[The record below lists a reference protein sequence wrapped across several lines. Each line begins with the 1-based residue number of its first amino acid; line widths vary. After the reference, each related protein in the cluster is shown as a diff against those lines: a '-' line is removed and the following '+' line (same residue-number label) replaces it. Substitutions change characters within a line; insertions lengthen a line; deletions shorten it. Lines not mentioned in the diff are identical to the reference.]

1 MKDWRIKLDF
11 TMTVALALTATIA
24 LCSCR
29 SGRAADVEV
38 PEATY
43 QPTTVATTQ
52 EATEA
57 TTEPVETEPPVTEP
71 TEATEVTEP
80 TETEPPYTEEELEY
94 MAMVI
99 YQEAGSDSCS
109 DETRL
114 AVGTVVM
121 NRVADPRFPDTI
133 YDVLMQKQQ
142 YGRFYWTGLVW
153 PGRASSQSEAHAVA
167 RSYECAKR
175 ILEGYRSFGS
185 DVIWQ
190 AEFIQ
195 GSEIVSYQDGIY
207 FCR

>member
-1 MKDWRIKLDF
+1 MKDWRIKLDVTF
-11 TMTVALALTATIA
+11 VVALALTATVL

-29 SGRAADVEV
+29 TGRAA
-38 PEATY
+38 EAEPIETTC
-43 QPTTVATTQ
+43 QP
-52 EATEA
+52 ATEA
-57 TTEPVETEPPVTEP
+57 TVEETTEAITEPIETEPPVTEA
-71 TEATEVTEP
+71 TEATEP
-80 TETEPPYTEEELEY
+80 QETEPPYTEEELEY
-94 MAMVI
+94 LAMVI
-99 YQEAGSDSCS
+99 YQEAGADSCS
-109 DETRL
+109 NETRL

-153 PGRASSQSEAHAVA
+153 ADRASEPNEAHAVERA
-167 RSYECAKR
+167 YECAKK
-175 ILEGYRSFGS
+175 ILEGYRSFDS

-190 AEFIQ
+190 AEFAQ